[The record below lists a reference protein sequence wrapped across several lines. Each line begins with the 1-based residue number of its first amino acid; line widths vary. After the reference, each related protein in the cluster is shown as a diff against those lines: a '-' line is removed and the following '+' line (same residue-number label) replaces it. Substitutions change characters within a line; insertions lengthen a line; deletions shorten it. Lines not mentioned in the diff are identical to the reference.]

1 MFLSR
6 LTLNL
11 ASNEVRRDIVDA
23 YETHRTLTRSVADAP
38 ESVPGRY
45 LWRQERAESGEAPV
59 ILMQSEVE
67 PVFSRLPEGY
77 LSEALTRDWNPVVAN
92 GAVLQLLVRAC
103 PEAKR
108 EGKRRPLRTTEEQ
121 VAWMQRQ
128 AVNNLGLDPISIGVT
143 GSGVIRARRRQAGTI
158 VALAAQFE
166 GVVRVIDPGQ
176 LAAGIQR
183 GVGHS
188 KLLGLG
194 MVSIKRLAL

>member
-1 MFLSR
+1 M
-6 LTLNL
+6 
-11 ASNEVRRDIVDA
+11 
-23 YETHRTLTRSVADAP
+23 
-38 ESVPGRY
+38 
-45 LWRQERAESGEAPV
+45 GE
-59 ILMQSEVE
+59 
-67 PVFSRLPEGY
+67 
-77 LSEALTRDWNPVVAN
+77 
-92 GAVLQLLVRAC
+92 
-103 PEAKR
+103 R

-128 AVNNLGLDPISIGVT
+128 AVNNLGLNPISIGVT

-166 GVVRVIDPGQ
+166 GVVRAIDPAQ

-194 MVSIKRLAL
+194 MVSIKRLAV